1 MWQEVAIKLPSRQPK
16 NGHIKQ
22 TISSTT
28 QRAHLEKHDFTTKN
42 QKSC

>member
-16 NGHIKQ
+16 KRSHK